1 MNVNP
6 QVNRMKKLIPILL
19 ITALFYWVSSC
30 EKDDICV
37 DGDTPLLVLGF
48 FDVNDTTAAK
58 AVPSIR
64 IKSIDID
71 SILTNSTFGDRS
83 NSPDSLQVPLRSN
96 AVTTMYQIISGS
108 DDDDETNEEIGN
120 IDTLT
125 ISYELGEAFISRAC
139 GFVTNY
145 NNISVTL
152 TEGAENWIQDIRV
165 VQPNVE
171 NTDNIHV
178 KIFH

>member
-1 MNVNP
+1 
-6 QVNRMKKLIPILL
+6 MKKIIPILL
-19 ITALFYWVSSC
+19 IASMLFYVSSC

-37 DGDTPLLVLGF
+37 DGDTPLLVIGF
-48 FDVNDTTAAK
+48 FDIADTTLVK
-58 AVPSIR
+58 NVPSIR
-64 IKSIDID
+64 IRNIDID
-71 SILTNSTFGDRS
+71 SILTNQSFTDRS
-83 NSPDSLQVPLRSN
+83 ESPDSLQVPLRSTTT
-96 AVTTMYQIISGS
+96 TTMYQIISES
-108 DDDDETNEEIGN
+108 ADDEETELETGN

-125 ISYELGEAFISRAC
+125 ISYELGEAFVSRAC

-145 NNISVTL
+145 KNISVTL
-152 TEGAENWIQDIRV
+152 TESAENWIQDIKV

>member
-1 MNVNP
+1 
-6 QVNRMKKLIPILL
+6 MKKIIPILL
-19 ITALFYWVSSC
+19 IVSVLFYVSSC

-37 DGDTPLLVLGF
+37 DGDTPLMVIGF
-48 FDVNDTTAAK
+48 FDFADTTLIK
-58 AVPSIR
+58 NVPSIR
-64 IKSIDID
+64 IRNIDID
-71 SILTNSTFGDRS
+71 SILTNSSFSDRS
-83 NSPDSLQVPLRSN
+83 ESPDSLQVPLRST
-96 AVTTMYQIISGS
+96 ATTTMYQIISES
-108 DDDDETNEEIGN
+108 ADDAETELETGN

-125 ISYELGEAFISRAC
+125 ITYELGEAFVSRAC

-145 NNISVTL
+145 NNISVTVS
-152 TEGAENWIQDIRV
+152 EGAENWIQDIKV

>member
-1 MNVNP
+1 
-6 QVNRMKKLIPILL
+6 MKKIIPILL
-19 ITALFYWVSSC
+19 IVSVLFYVSSC

-37 DGDTPLLVLGF
+37 DGDTPLMVIGF
-48 FDVNDTTAAK
+48 FDIADTTLVKNVA
-58 AVPSIR
+58 SIR
-64 IKSIDID
+64 IRNIDID
-71 SILTNSTFGDRS
+71 SILTNSSFSDRS
-83 NSPDSLQVPLRSN
+83 ESPDSLQVPLRST
-96 AVTTMYQIISGS
+96 ATTTMYQIISES
-108 DDDDETNEEIGN
+108 ADDEETELETGN

-125 ISYELGEAFISRAC
+125 ISYELGEAFVSRAC

-152 TEGAENWIQDIRV
+152 TEGAENWIQDIKV

>member
-1 MNVNP
+1 
-6 QVNRMKKLIPILL
+6 MKKIIPILL
-19 ITALFYWVSSC
+19 IASMLFYVSSC

-37 DGDTPLLVLGF
+37 DGDTPLLVIGF
-48 FDVNDTTAAK
+48 FDIADTTLVK
-58 AVPSIR
+58 NVPSIR
-64 IKSIDID
+64 IRNIDID
-71 SILTNSTFGDRS
+71 SILTNQSFTDRS
-83 NSPDSLQVPLRSN
+83 ESPDSLQVPLRSTTT
-96 AVTTMYQIISGS
+96 TTMYQIISES
-108 DDDDETNEEIGN
+108 ADDEETELETGN

-125 ISYELGEAFISRAC
+125 ISYELGEAFVSRAC

-145 NNISVTL
+145 KNISVTL
-152 TEGAENWIQDIRV
+152 TESSENWIQDIKV

>member
-1 MNVNP
+1 
-6 QVNRMKKLIPILL
+6 MKKIIPILL
-19 ITALFYWVSSC
+19 IASMLFYVSSC

-37 DGDTPLLVLGF
+37 DGDTPLMVIGF
-48 FDVNDTTAAK
+48 FDIADTTLVKNVA
-58 AVPSIR
+58 SIR
-64 IKSIDID
+64 IRNIDID
-71 SILTNSTFGDRS
+71 SILTNSSFSDRS
-83 NSPDSLQVPLRSN
+83 ESPDSLQVPLRST
-96 AVTTMYQIISGS
+96 ATTTMYQIISES
-108 DDDDETNEEIGN
+108 ADDEETELETGN

-125 ISYELGEAFISRAC
+125 ISYELGEAFVSRAC

-152 TEGAENWIQDIRV
+152 SEGAENWIQDIKV

-178 KIFH
+178 KIYH